1 MKQYGAVSDFVQTLV
16 LDLDTSFW
24 SVCHLTVFNGC
35 VIMLLEAKTWMSST
49 V

>member
-1 MKQYGAVSDFVQTLV
+1 MKYDTVSDFIQTLE

-24 SVCHLTVFNGC
+24 SVSHLTVFNGC
-35 VIMLLEAKTWMSST
+35 VIMSLEAKTWMSST